1 MGNNMSKLQEL
12 KQQLSNI
19 QQQINTTQDRN
30 KLNILNSQKF
40 QLEETIRKQQR
51 IEWEDRHERVDWD

>member
-1 MGNNMSKLQEL
+1 MSKLQEL